1 MKLFGKKMTEKMSW
15 VVYILECSDES
26 LYTGSTT
33 NLARRITEHE
43 QGNGARYTRGRGPLN
58 LKYMEYCNNRAEA
71 SRREA
76 SIKSLSRAK
85 KLELILLDN
94 TVSNVDW
101 PGENNGELA
110 V

>member
-1 MKLFGKKMTEKMSW
+1 MKLFYKQMTKKMNW
-15 VVYILECSDES
+15 VVYILECSDTS
-26 LYTGSTT
+26 LYTGITT

-101 PGENNGELA
+101 SGENNRELA

>member
-15 VVYILECSDES
+15 VVYILECSDNS
-26 LYTGSTT
+26 LYTGITT

-76 SIKSLSRAK
+76 SIKSLSRIRK
-85 KLELILLDN
+85 MELILLDKMY
-94 TVSNVDW
+94 
-101 PGENNGELA
+101 
-110 V
+110 